1 MKLWKIIEEQR
12 ARQREQLRQAT
23 PTALK
28 GAVAELL
35 PRHRCVVFG
44 SLLQPGRFH
53 ERSDVDLALWDTPPG
68 LSEYRLQAALEER
81 LRRPVDLVLLP
92 ESRLREKILR
102 EGELWTNSD

>member
-1 MKLWKIIEEQR
+1 MKLWEIIEHKR
-12 ARQREQLRQAT
+12 SREREGLRQAT
-23 PTALK
+23 LTALK
-28 GAVAELL
+28 RALRELL
-35 PRHRCVVFG
+35 PRQRCVVFG

-53 ERSDVDLALWDTPPG
+53 EWSDVDIALWDRPPG
-68 LSEYRLQAALEER
+68 VSEYRFQAELEER